1 MDFNEIVNEVLALP
15 EDQVNTKCEELL
27 GRLETEEV
35 TNLNF
40 GDNNKKVVAAFLS
53 GMYRINNEK

>member
-15 EDQVNTKCEELL
+15 EDQINGKCEELL
-27 GRLETEEV
+27 ERLNTEEV
-35 TNLNF
+35 INLNF
-40 GDNNKKVVAAFLS
+40 EDNKKVVAAFLS